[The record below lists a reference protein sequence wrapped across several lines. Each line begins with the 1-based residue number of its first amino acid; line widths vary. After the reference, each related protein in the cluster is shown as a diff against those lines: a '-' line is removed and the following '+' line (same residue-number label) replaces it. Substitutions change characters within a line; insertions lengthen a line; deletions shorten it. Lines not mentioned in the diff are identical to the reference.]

1 MDLKSL
7 KNNVN
12 ILKEEFVESSS
23 EKDSMS
29 SVISIEQN
37 KIVKLKEK
45 LKSAKTENEKNE
57 ILEEIDNC
65 KSCIREME
73 SLLDEATMEK
83 YTKEVL
89 LTTEK
94 EKLYGKAI
102 HKASCNNL
110 PLLFSI

>member
-37 KIVKLKEK
+37 KIVELKEK
-45 LKSAKTENEKNE
+45 LKNIQN
-57 ILEEIDNC
+57 
-65 KSCIREME
+65 R
-73 SLLDEATMEK
+73 
-83 YTKEVL
+83 KE
-89 LTTEK
+89 
-94 EKLYGKAI
+94 
-102 HKASCNNL
+102 C
-110 PLLFSI
+110 